1 MSGESPAFATAK
13 EAPFESY
20 EGMPW
25 VVKES
30 DCPEVKSIFTA
41 LPSAVSGG
49 QLPVMVLAIGLQGV
63 SEAQKTYHL

>member
-1 MSGESPAFATAK
+1 MYHLDAMSGESPAFATAK

-20 EGMPW
+20 EGVPW

-30 DCPEVKSIFTA
+30 DCPDVKSIFTA

-49 QLPVMVLAIGLQGV
+49 QLPVTVLVFDLQGV
-63 SEAQKTYHL
+63 LEA